1 MRLNELINGI
11 YNKPLPAVYQ
21 DFEVL
26 TVSCDSREEQKD
38 GLFVA
43 LTGFKFKGE
52 DFIKDAIAQGAKVI
66 VKSRDPIYRNR
77 AVVTSHSHSISHL
90 AKEGNVCVLSV
101 DDPKGFLYSVGQRFY
116 GDPSDKIKSIGVTGT
131 NGKTTITYLIES
143 IIHAAG
149 KRCGVIGT
157 VNYRIGEKILPSKN
171 TTPGFLDNQRY
182 LAQLVDLK
190 VDYCVMEA
198 SSHALDQGRLEGIH
212 FSAGIF
218 TNLTQDH
225 LDYHKDMD
233 SYFKAKSLLFKDLLS
248 TATSIINVDDDHG
261 KRLLPLTKSKVIT
274 YAIDGP
280 ADVRAQNMVY
290 HLSGSSFDIFF
301 PKGVIKI
308 NTRFIGKHN
317 IYNILAAFAWGLSQ
331 DLNLDLIRQG
341 IENMT
346 HVPGRLE
353 SVDNDKGIFIFID
366 YAHTEDGLVNVL
378 KALKAVSADK
388 VILVF
393 GCGGDR
399 DRTKRPKMA
408 RAACALADHS
418 IVTSDNPRSE
428 NPQAIIDEIVIGF
441 TRKNYETC
449 VDRKEAIGRALKLA
463 QKNQIVLIAGK
474 GHEDY
479 QIFKDRTISFN
490 EREIVKECLQ

>member
-1 MRLNELINGI
+1 MRLHELILGI
-11 YNKPLPAVYQ
+11 YTKPLHESYK
-21 DFEVL
+21 DFNVM

-43 LTGFKFKGE
+43 LPGGKFNGE
-52 DFIKDAIAQGAKVI
+52 DFIKDAIARGAKII
-66 VKSRDPIYRNR
+66 VRKPGGPPFKDI
-77 AVVTSHSHSISHL
+77 
-90 AKEGNVCVLSV
+90 CVLEV
-101 DDPKGFLYSVGQRFY
+101 DDPKAFLHNIGLKFY
-116 GDPSDKIKSIGVTGT
+116 ASPSKKIKTIGVTGT

-143 IIHAAG
+143 IIRAAG

-157 VNYRIGEKILPSKN
+157 INHRIGGEIIPSKN

-182 LAQLVDLK
+182 LAQLVASK
-190 VDYCVMEA
+190 IDYCVMEA
-198 SSHALDQGRLEGIH
+198 SSHALVQERLGGIN
-212 FSAGIF
+212 FSAAIF

-225 LDYHKDMD
+225 LDYHKTMEN
-233 SYFKAKSLLFKDLLS
+233 YFEAKALLFKNLS
-248 TATSIINVDDDHG
+248 SKSVSIINIDDDYG
-261 KRLLPLTKSKVIT
+261 KLLLGMTKGRVLT
-274 YAIDGP
+274 YAIGRP
-280 ADVRAQNMVY
+280 ADVCAQGITY
-290 HLSGSSFDIFF
+290 HLNGTSFEISFT
-301 PKGVIKI
+301 GGRVRI

-331 DLNLDLIRQG
+331 GFSADILCRG
-341 IENMT
+341 IEKLV

-353 SVDNDKGIFIFID
+353 PVDNAQGIYIFID
-366 YAHTEDGLVNVL
+366 YAHTDDGLINVL
-378 KALKAVSADK
+378 KALKAVSKAR

-408 RAACALADHS
+408 QAACSLADFS

-428 NPQAIIDEIVIGF
+428 DPQAIINEIISGF
-441 TRKNYETC
+441 ADPNFEVC

-463 QKNQIVLIAGK
+463 KKNEIVLIAGK

-479 QIFKDRTISFN
+479 QIFKDRTIVFN
-490 EREIVKECLQ
+490 ERKIINECLQLMK